1 MKTDSAKEAR
11 GKPKGMLRFFIPLA
25 IQSASMSFSYLF
37 VAAIV
42 TEGSLKAFG
51 ISGSAEYAAFS
62 QGLTV
67 LWVLAALG
75 MGLPTTA
82 LVFCKTR
89 ENMRSF
95 SRMNYALMLGTN
107 LLQLLVCLVHPLD
120 RLVFGSFLGFS
131 DDPVL
136 FSVAR
141 NTLLG
146 CIPVQMLFYCRN
158 MYLARLLIEK
168 RSDLSNIAT
177 MARIAFSIALSPL
190 FVRLGC
196 VGYKWGVVAMFLPV
210 LLEFVITRHFAMPGI
225 RTLGDPPEAERA
237 SAMDQLRFTIPL
249 SFGGL
254 MLSVSGFMT
263 GFFMGHL
270 PNHENMLAIHYIM
283 LGVVN
288 PVSFAALRVQSVT
301 ITFADETDGGR
312 KVLPFALAVGA
323 AFSCVTLVG
332 QIPPLA
338 RWYFGSVQHLPGEF
352 IGAASFAMLLALP
365 IPLGQA
371 LRGHAEGLAAVRR
384 RPNAILSGQ
393 TIYLAVLVCALALMG
408 KSSLV
413 PGYAQG
419 AVALALAIWAALTTT
434 HVSLLAGAHEPH
446 LSSGQFGTGVLR
458 TRR

>member
-1 MKTDSAKEAR
+1 
-11 GKPKGMLRFFIPLA
+11 MLRFFIPLA

-42 TEGSLKAFG
+42 THGPLGS
-51 ISGSAEYAAFS
+51 SEYAAFS

-82 LVFCKTR
+82 LVFCKTKTNVR
-89 ENMRSF
+89 NFEHLNWR
-95 SRMNYALMLGTN
+95 LMFGTN
-107 LLQLLVCLVHPLD
+107 LLQLLVCLPPLD
-120 RLVFGSFLGFS
+120 RLVFGSFLGFAS
-131 DDPVL
+131 EPAL
-136 FSVAR
+136 FSMAR

-146 CIPVQMLFYCRN
+146 CIPVQMLFYRRN
-158 MYLARLLIEK
+158 MFLARLLIEK
-168 RSDLSNIAT
+168 RSGMANLAT
-177 MARIAFSIALSPL
+177 MARIALSVALSPV
-190 FVRLGC
+190 FVRTGL
-196 VGYKWGVVAMFLPV
+196 VGYRWGVVAMTLPV
-210 LLEFVITRHFAMPGI
+210 LLEFLLTRQFALPGLK
-225 RTLGDPPEAERA
+225 TLEDPPDAERA
-237 SAMDQLRFTIPL
+237 SAMQQLRFTVPL

-263 GFFMGHL
+263 GFFLGHL
-270 PNHENMLAIHYIM
+270 PDHESVLAVHYIM

-288 PVSFAALRVQSVT
+288 PVSFAALRLQSVT
-301 ITFADETDGGR
+301 ITFADETNGGR

-323 AFSCVTLVG
+323 VFSCVTLVG
-332 QIPPLA
+332 QIPLLA
-338 RWYFGSVQHLPGEF
+338 RWYFGDIQNLAPNLVP
-352 IGAASFAMLLALP
+352 AASFAMLLALP

-393 TIYLAVLVCALALMG
+393 TLYLATLVCSLALMG
-408 KSSLV
+408 RVGYV

-419 AVALALAIWAALTTT
+419 AVALCLAIWVALATT
-434 HVSLLAGAHEPH
+434 HIALLAGAHEPY
-446 LSSGQFGTGVLR
+446 LSSGQFGTGTLR